1 MKTKQFT
8 FELATIKYQELIH
21 SWLQQP
27 HVMQWFCGQ
36 GLKNTIQELGQF
48 LHDSSI
54 FQYWLAFDQNHPF
67 ALLITSSIDKPSDE
81 LTRWCSES
89 GDAITLDIL
98 IGDPN
103 YLGKGL
109 AHRLIQD
116 FLVNQFAH
124 VKEVLIDPDMANL
137 RAIHV
142 YKKAGFKIVGEFVPS
157 HSAQLHYMMRLTMS
171 ELLALDQD
179 GL

>member
-1 MKTKQFT
+1 MKTDLFRFT
-8 FELATIKYQELIH
+8 LVDVKYQNLIC
-21 SWLQQP
+21 SWLQQT
-27 HVMQWFCGQ
+27 HVAEWFCGQ
-36 GLKNTIQELGQF
+36 GLENTIKELDEFIHG
-48 LHDSSI
+48 SSI
-54 FQYWLAFDQNHPF
+54 FSYWLALDQNHPF

-98 IGDPN
+98 IG
-103 YLGKGL
+103 
-109 AHRLIQD
+109 
-116 FLVNQFAH
+116 
-124 VKEVLIDPDMANL
+124 DPDMANL

-171 ELLALDQD
+171 ELLAFDQD

>member
-1 MKTKQFT
+1 MKTDLFRFT
-8 FELATIKYQELIH
+8 LVDVKYQNLIC
-21 SWLQQP
+21 SWLQQT
-27 HVMQWFCGQ
+27 HVAEWFCGQ
-36 GLKNTIQELGQF
+36 GLENTIKELDEFIHG
-48 LHDSSI
+48 SSI
-54 FQYWLAFDQNHPF
+54 FSYWLALDQNHPF

-116 FLVNQFAH
+116 FLVSQFAH

-142 YKKAGFKIVGEFVPS
+142 YKKAGFTIVGEFVPS

-171 ELLALDQD
+171 ELLALDQE